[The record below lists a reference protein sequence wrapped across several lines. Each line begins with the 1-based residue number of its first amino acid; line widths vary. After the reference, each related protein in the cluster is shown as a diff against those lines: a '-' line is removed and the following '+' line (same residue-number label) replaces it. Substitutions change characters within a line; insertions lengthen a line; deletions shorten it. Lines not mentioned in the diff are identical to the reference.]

1 MDFARQ
7 QRDPTR
13 HIVGIA
19 FVILIH
25 AFVIWALLSGLGQKV
40 IEVVKKP
47 MTAKIIEE
55 IKPPPPPPPTPPPP
69 PKRVIEPPKVVI
81 EQPFVPPPEIPV
93 PAPQAPVIANVAP
106 TPPPEPV
113 AIAPP
118 VIAAPPAPAPAKPA
132 IRQGVSCSKRDAPT
146 FPREAIRAKVQRGRV
161 NAILTIDEKGNVAE
175 VKIASSDPPRVFD
188 RAVQDTLSEWKCV
201 GEGSRYQASVEINFT
216 LKDE

>member
-7 QRDPTR
+7 QRDPAR
-13 HIVGIA
+13 HLVGIT

-25 AFVIWALLSGLGQKV
+25 VLVIWALMSGLGQKV

-55 IKPPPPPPPTPPPP
+55 IKPPPPPQPPPPPP